1 MSEKK
6 IDLNK
11 SIFSKTEYQ
20 KTINTNFSELGVNNI
35 IEDIQN
41 SPTVDDFF
49 ILYDQLFYEIPER
62 GDTNSHEFLTQT
74 SGEYIDFKENNEEI
88 QALREE
94 ITQLRQDL
102 LDAQIQNVE
111 LQTNQSIES
120 TQIQELKN
128 QIDNSSDNNI
138 LEDLN
143 NEISNS

>member
-20 KTINTNFSELGVNNI
+20 KTINTNFLELGVNNI

-128 QIDNSSDNNI
+128 QINNSSDNNI